1 MAAYLGN
8 TLQFVADQLW
18 LAKRIR
24 EEEEEEERLQE
35 KTMISK
41 LREYTCTESTEQCC
55 QSVHVP
61 DLMSAAL
68 Q

>member
-18 LAKRIR
+18 LTKRIR
-24 EEEEEEERLQE
+24 EEEEEEGLQE
-35 KTMISK
+35 KTMRSK